1 LKIYD
6 VSLTITPSLPVWPG
20 DPQVD
25 LHRVSKMEDGA
36 VCNISHLTLGVHT
49 GTHVDAP
56 YHFLPNGGR
65 VDALPLEALIGPA
78 LVLEVPETCTA
89 IGAAELHAAGL
100 PGRVERVLFKS
111 RNSNLWSSEKEFYR
125 EFVAIL
131 PDAAEMLVA
140 TGVRLV
146 GMDYLSVAP
155 FNNAV
160 RTHEILLGAG
170 VVLLEGLNLA
180 DVPAGLYTL
189 YCLPLKLGGADGAPA
204 RTVLIGA

>member
-1 LKIYD
+1 MKIYD
-6 VSLTITPSLPVWPG
+6 VTLTITPELPVWPG

-25 LHRVSKMEDGA
+25 LHRVSKMEAGDI
-36 VCNISHLTLGVHT
+36 CNISHLTLGVHT

-56 YHFLPNGGR
+56 YHFLPGGGR
-65 VDALPLEALIGPA
+65 VDGLPLDDLIGPA
-78 LVLEVPETCTA
+78 LVMEVPETCSA
-89 IGAAELHAAGL
+89 IGAAELQAAGL

-111 RNSNLWSSEKEFYR
+111 RNSALWAREKEFYQD
-125 EFVAIL
+125 FVAIL
-131 PDAAEMLVA
+131 PDAAEVLVA
-140 TGVRLV
+140 AGVRLV

-180 DVPAGLYTL
+180 SVPAGLYDL

>member
-6 VSLTITPSLPVWPG
+6 VTLTITPELPVWPG

-25 LHRVSKMEDGA
+25 LHRVSKMEAGDI
-36 VCNISHLTLGVHT
+36 CNISHLTLGVHT

-56 YHFLPNGGR
+56 YHFLPGGGR
-65 VDALPLEALIGPA
+65 VDGLPLDALIGPA
-78 LVLEVPETCTA
+78 LVMEVPETCSA
-89 IGAAELHAAGL
+89 IGAAELQAAGL
-100 PGRVERVLFKS
+100 PGRVERVLLKS
-111 RNSNLWSSEKEFYR
+111 RNSALWAREKEFYQD
-125 EFVAIL
+125 FVAIL
-131 PDAAEMLVA
+131 PDAAEVLVA
-140 TGVRLV
+140 AGVRLV

-180 DVPAGLYTL
+180 SVPAGLYDL